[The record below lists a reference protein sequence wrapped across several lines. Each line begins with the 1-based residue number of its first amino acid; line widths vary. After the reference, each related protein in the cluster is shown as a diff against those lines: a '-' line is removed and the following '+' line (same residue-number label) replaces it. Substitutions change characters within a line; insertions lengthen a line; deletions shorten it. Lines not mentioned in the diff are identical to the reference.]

1 MKRNLNT
8 ENDRGTK
15 RAQAFAEIE
24 RQTGKPGT
32 HPATSSLMRR
42 PKPPRTS
49 SGRLLN
55 FLNIA
60 RGRRA

>member
-15 RAQAFAEIE
+15 RTQAFAEIE
-24 RQTGKPGT
+24 RQTGEPGT
-32 HPATSSLMRR
+32 HPATSGLMRR